1 MPAAKLSIRARW
13 EATFFFF
20 HHRSKYSAAINPEV
34 PKTQGVCI
42 HWTGQLDWTTELT
55 FCHIKK
61 IYRYTIRLSTS
72 LANAL
77 KPPQGDTCSL
87 VSCQLVCVCH
97 SCHSST
103 ITVMKYAWAWSI
115 RWSVHGVWLIE
126 CLKGNKWGL
135 RTVQLCTKC
144 RQRSITPIPKICDV
158 RKIQVEA
165 SIKAKGQPYYYLSVT
180 ELLSRN
186 GWAHP
191 FDAICRQKGIGHQE
205 AISYRL
211 V

>member
-1 MPAAKLSIRARW
+1 MIVYAETAVVQAYCLQTHILKTCVHHQSISDLQNVNASRETLDPRALRSDD
-13 EATFFFF
+13 FFF

-87 VSCQLVCVCH
+87 VSCQLVYV
-97 SCHSST
+97 
-103 ITVMKYAWAWSI
+103 TV
-115 RWSVHGVWLIE
+115 V
-126 CLKGNKWGL
+126 
-135 RTVQLCTKC
+135 
-144 RQRSITPIPKICDV
+144 TPV
-158 RKIQVEA
+158 R
-165 SIKAKGQPYYYLSVT
+165 
-180 ELLSRN
+180 LL
-186 GWAHP
+186 
-191 FDAICRQKGIGHQE
+191 
-205 AISYRL
+205 L
-211 V
+211 

>member
-87 VSCQLVCVCH
+87 VSCQLVYVTVVTPVRLLLWSMLEHDQSGDQFMEYGLLNAWRATSGVCVQCSYVQNAGKEALH
-97 SCHSST
+97 QFLKF
-103 ITVMKYAWAWSI
+103 VMCERYK
-115 RWSVHGVWLIE
+115 
-126 CLKGNKWGL
+126 
-135 RTVQLCTKC
+135 
-144 RQRSITPIPKICDV
+144 
-158 RKIQVEA
+158 
-165 SIKAKGQPYYYLSVT
+165 
-180 ELLSRN
+180 
-186 GWAHP
+186 
-191 FDAICRQKGIGHQE
+191 
-205 AISYRL
+205 
-211 V
+211 